1 MKRYLFLMSLSIIV
15 LLTGCEKSTSGV
27 NVLIFSKISP
37 IHEDA
42 IEAELLKM
50 TNHKHKIN
58 VKIYPSSR
66 EKLAVMLS
74 KREGDVFISTHDHLS
89 QLLNKTGL
97 KPLDQLIYSRND
109 KEDFYPFMTEN
120 QNGERHLYGLPINK
134 HINLFE
140 ENEILVNEPLVAIL
154 PAFSKKQAEGEEI
167 LTLFLD

>member
-1 MKRYLFLMSLSIIV
+1 MNRYLYIV
-15 LLTGCEKSTSGV
+15 PLFFIVFLTGCQRSAPEV
-27 NVLIFSKISP
+27 NVMIFSKISP
-37 IHEDA
+37 EYEA
-42 IEAELLKM
+42 AVEAELLEM
-50 TNHKHKIN
+50 TKNRHEIN
-58 VKIYPSSR
+58 VKLYPSSR

-89 QLLNKTGL
+89 QLLNKNGL
-97 KPLDQLIYSRND
+97 NPLDHLILSRDD

-140 ENEILVNEPLVAIL
+140 KNEIAINEPLVAIL

-167 LTLFLD
+167 LRLFLD